1 MKLRI
6 TQKVVH
12 CCRYHIIWCTR
23 QQKSVL
29 IDDVDIK
36 LKEWIHIICREQ
48 AVQILFLETN
58 TYMVEMLLD
67 VPPQYGVHKVVKR
80 LKKETAHHLRDEF
93 PWLKSRLPSL
103 WTNSYLVN
111 TVGRGEYAFARRIRT
126 E

>member
-23 QQKSVL
+23 QQKGVL

-48 AVQILFLETN
+48 AVQILFLRTN

-111 TVGRGEYAFARRIRT
+111 TVGSKEYAFARRIRT